1 MAKSIQIDSPDTQPV
16 ERNRRILVVDDNPS
30 IHEDFRKILAS
41 SKQGNAE
48 LEHGETALFGKA
60 DQTVGPETKPY
71 ELAFASSGE
80 EAIKKVQASIQSGD
94 EYALVFMDVRMAPGI
109 DGVEA
114 TVQLLK
120 MSSDIQIVICTA
132 YSDYSWSEMHE
143 KIGESDRVLIL
154 KKPFD
159 NIEVL
164 QCASSLTEK
173 WRLQKEANR
182 AIEGL
187 TTFIRKQMDTDAS
200 IGESL

>member
-1 MAKSIQIDSPDTQPV
+1 MAKRIQIDSPDAQPV
-16 ERNRRILVVDDNPS
+16 ETNRRILVVDDNPS

-48 LEHGETALFGKA
+48 LENGETALFGKPDA
-60 DQTVGPETKPY
+60 APAKEFQPY
-71 ELAFASSGE
+71 ELEFASSGE
-80 EAIKKVQASIQSGD
+80 ESIQMVSASMQSGK
-94 EYALVFMDVRMAPGI
+94 EYALAFMDVRMAPGI

-114 TVQLLK
+114 TVRLLELSK
-120 MSSDIQIVICTA
+120 NIQIVICTA

-187 TTFIRKQMDTDAS
+187 TTFIRKQMDGDAS
-200 IGESL
+200 IGVSC